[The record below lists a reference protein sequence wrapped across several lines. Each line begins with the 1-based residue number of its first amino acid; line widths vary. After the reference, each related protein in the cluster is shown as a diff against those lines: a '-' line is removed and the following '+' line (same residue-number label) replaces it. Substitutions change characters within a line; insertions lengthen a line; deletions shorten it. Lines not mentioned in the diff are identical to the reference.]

1 MSANFFLTFG
11 KIGITISFRKIFFI
25 KGVGYYGTGTWKSV
39 N

>member
-1 MSANFFLTFG
+1 MSANFLDFLKDWYYYIFQ
-11 KIGITISFRKIFFI
+11 KDFFI